1 MMKNRRLQLQNWKQ
15 VHRKF
20 IYETTVH
27 PPRVHKEVFTVL
39 FVNKCYLLLLLLAH
53 KICGISH
60 SNGRLLLFLN
70 GCIKNKC
77 ICNRFQRKQYFHS
90 MRMIDVKCKLCYF
103 FYHQATIFIN
113 SFIHSF
119 FSITYDILT
128 LSYIYYGFIKKCLS
142 GTLFNVYIFLTS
154 NFIMSPLIIISCH
167 VILFYL

>member
-1 MMKNRRLQLQNWKQ
+1 MKNRRLQLQNWKQ

-119 FSITYDILT
+119 FTITYDIFSVVRLFWFHKKVCRV
-128 LSYIYYGFIKKCLS
+128 LSLMFIYF
-142 GTLFNVYIFLTS
+142 
-154 NFIMSPLIIISCH
+154 
-167 VILFYL
+167 